1 VADSIEKEKEMS
13 QWPDNEKESNPSQW
27 SNEEEPGTSK
37 WPDYIERGFE
47 MIYGEYIP
55 DSEVEAFASRW
66 GGLEPEN
73 FVRALSEGQG
83 EERLLAICV
92 IGWSDLPQ
100 ASTLLLPFL
109 KSSNAKERWLSAL
122 CLGRMKEEAAFPVL
136 VSMLTEFLP
145 SEASP
150 LLVEEQAWF
159 DEERSQAAYTLSHW
173 EDPALIP
180 LFRHA
185 YETSVQAER
194 SLPDDPHIL
203 VLTQVWYN
211 YQDVLVRLL
220 GRWGA
225 FGALTGMKLP
235 PYHLRLAIVNM
246 AIAMPKPVMGVVD

>member
-1 VADSIEKEKEMS
+1 
-13 QWPDNEKESNPSQW
+13 
-27 SNEEEPGTSK
+27 
-37 WPDYIERGFE
+37 
-47 MIYGEYIP
+47 
-55 DSEVEAFASRW
+55 
-66 GGLEPEN
+66 
-73 FVRALSEGQG
+73 VRALSEGQG

-92 IGWSDLPQ
+92 IGCSDLPQ

-109 KSSNAKERWLSAL
+109 QSSNAKERWLAAL

-173 EDPALIP
+173 EGPALIP

-194 SLPDDPHIL
+194 YLPDDPHIL
-203 VLTQVWYN
+203 VLTQVWYI

-225 FGALTGMKLP
+225 FGALTGMMLP

-246 AIAMPKPVMGVVD
+246 AIGYCHAETRHGSGGLGYEWESEGVLRRELMSVLEQRFGLSKKEQKSYLDDYRSLITRWKRLDQDR